1 MARFIIE
8 VYELHT
14 SEYAVEA
21 NSREEAIQKYNDGE
35 AESVDNTTDYL
46 QVAERYHG
54 DFCPDGIRSVEED

>member
-35 AESVDNTTDYL
+35 AESVNNTTDYL
-46 QVAERYHG
+46 QVAEKISWR
-54 DFCPDGIRSVEED
+54 FLSRWNCSVEEE